1 MHIMTPHAL
10 PMFREPMPGRA
21 APGDS
26 ERARRKDAVKT
37 KMPRN
42 TGAGARGAAGA
53 LGAGTGG
60 TLLTQ
65 HIMRNNDMLGEKN
78 WRQNDP
84 REAILRHAAD
94 AEANPWRTSGAY
106 AETQPKPIFA
116 EPEPEEDDSD

>member
-1 MHIMTPHAL
+1 
-10 PMFREPMPGRA
+10 MPGRA

-94 AEANPWRTSGAY
+94 AEANPWRTNNAY

-116 EPEPEEDDSD
+116 EPERDEEDESD